1 MLITKAEFARR
12 MNVTPSAV
20 SVAVRA
26 GRLTASPE
34 GLIDLEQ
41 GTVQWALNRQRCHF
55 AAPRLPIA
63 APDPDE
69 VEFAE
74 IAIWLAWHFGPPERL
89 PIALESWASLLF
101 PRGISLRDV
110 VGLLSALR
118 ANLERL
124 ASPIPDD
131 ADEC

>member
-26 GRLTASPE
+26 GRITTTPE
-34 GLIDLEQ
+34 GLIDAEQ
-41 GTVQWALNRQRCHF
+41 ATVEWALNRRRQRF
-55 AAPRLPIA
+55 VAPLQPIV

-74 IAIWLAWHFGPPERL
+74 IAIWLAWRFGPHERL
-89 PIALESWASLLF
+89 PSALENWASLY
-101 PRGISLRDV
+101 PQGIPLRAV
-110 VGLLSALR
+110 EALLNALR

-124 ASPIPDD
+124 ASTGPDD
-131 ADEC
+131 FDEC